1 LAKVKRFSRSEILEE
16 YSAHWQQ
23 RRGGAETLEPNA
35 LAEEGAWY
43 RLKGSPMR
51 IDWKSKERKGET
63 FQKLTQYIIE
73 KKHIYIHANP
83 LTKVLGLHTTKGFY
97 NQKRKLKTT
106 TKEPSLRHLSILLR
120 GRGRH
125 GKISA
130 SS

>member
-1 LAKVKRFSRSEILEE
+1 
-16 YSAHWQQ
+16 
-23 RRGGAETLEPNA
+23 
-35 LAEEGAWY
+35 
-43 RLKGSPMR
+43 MR
-51 IDWKSKERKGET
+51 VDWKSKERKGET

-73 KKHIYIHANP
+73 KKHIYIYANP

-97 NQKRKLKTT
+97 NQKHKLKTT
-106 TKEPSLRHLSILLR
+106 TKEPSLCHLSILLR